1 MHNGAFDL
9 DETLRLYNAGM
20 ITLRPRAAEKDDP
33 LFPKK
38 SPLLKPL
45 GLNAHD
51 LADLREFLES
61 LTESNARV
69 RVPAL
74 PQ

>member
-1 MHNGAFDL
+1 MNL
-9 DETLRLYNAGM
+9 NAGM
-20 ITLRPRAAEKDDP
+20 ITLRPRASEKDDP